1 MYYQIAICDDSKID
15 TQYITNFVKCWA
27 QEANISVHIDAFPS
41 AEAFLFHYEE
51 KKDYDILLLDVEMGA
66 MNGVTLAK
74 TLRKEND
81 TIQIVFLTG
90 YSDYISEGYEVAAL
104 HYLLKPVQ
112 KEKLFSV
119 LYRALDKVKKNEKIL
134 NLETR
139 SEILRI
145 PIYEIRYADVTG
157 NYVTIHAKKDYTLKM
172 TLGKLEKLLDER
184 FYRAGRSVIVNITN
198 ISRVTKAEI
207 KLRDGTVI
215 ALPRG
220 AYEGINR
227 AIINMRQDKI

>member
-1 MYYQIAICDDSKID
+1 
-15 TQYITNFVKCWA
+15 
-27 QEANISVHIDAFPS
+27 
-41 AEAFLFHYEE
+41 
-51 KKDYDILLLDVEMGA
+51 MGA

-227 AIINMRQDKI
+227 AIINMR

>member
-1 MYYQIAICDDSKID
+1 MCFLSQIRYPKKRFFLKYNCVYILSRHYTQCVFQNSKQPVIIILKQQPKGLTFNMYYQIAICDDSKID

-41 AEAFLFHYEE
+41 AEVFLFHYEE

-66 MNGVTLAK
+66 MDGVTLAK

-90 YSDYISEGYEVAAL
+90 YSDYISEGYEVDAL

-119 LYRALDKVKKNEKIL
+119 LYRALDKVKKNE
-134 NLETR
+134 
-139 SEILRI
+139 
-145 PIYEIRYADVTG
+145 
-157 NYVTIHAKKDYTLKM
+157 
-172 TLGKLEKLLDER
+172 
-184 FYRAGRSVIVNITN
+184 
-198 ISRVTKAEI
+198 
-207 KLRDGTVI
+207 
-215 ALPRG
+215 
-220 AYEGINR
+220 
-227 AIINMRQDKI
+227 

>member
-1 MYYQIAICDDSKID
+1 M
-15 TQYITNFVKCWA
+15 
-27 QEANISVHIDAFPS
+27 PS
-41 AEAFLFHYEE
+41 AEAFLFHYAE
-51 KKDYDILLLDVEMGA
+51 KKDYDILLLDIEMGA
-66 MNGVTLAK
+66 IDGVTLAK

-134 NLETR
+134 NLETG
-139 SEILRI
+139 SEMIRI

-157 NYVTIHAKKDYTLKM
+157 NHVTIHAKKDYTLKM
-172 TLGKLEKLLDER
+172 SLGKLEKLLDER
-184 FYRAGRSVIVNITN
+184 FYRAGRSVIVNTTYIR
-198 ISRVTKAEI
+198 RVTKTESI
-207 KLRDGTVI
+207 R
-215 ALPRG
+215 
-220 AYEGINR
+220 
-227 AIINMRQDKI
+227 

>member
-15 TQYITNFVKCWA
+15 AEYITTLVKSWA
-27 QEANISVHIDAFPS
+27 QEANISVHIDTLPS
-41 AEAFLFHYEE
+41 AEAFLFHYAE
-51 KKDYDILLLDVEMGA
+51 KKDYDILLLDIEMGA
-66 MNGVTLAK
+66 IDGVTLAK

-134 NLETR
+134 NLETG
-139 SEILRI
+139 SEMIRI

-172 TLGKLEKLLDER
+172 SLGKLEKHLGER
-184 FYRAGRSVIVNITN
+184 FYRAGRSVIVNTTYIR
-198 ISRVTKAEI
+198 RVTKTEI
-207 KLRDGTVI
+207 KLNDGT
-215 ALPRG
+215 AFPLPRG
-220 AYEGINR
+220 AYEGVNR
-227 AIINMRQDKI
+227 AIINMR